1 MDREAVRAEADE
13 WVREGI
19 ITAEQAQEIVARY
32 ENSAEG
38 TGSDSDTD
46 TDSEAADDNADAETS
61 PSRLIVALSLMGT
74 ALVAVGTLLFT
85 LESALPTALQVTV
98 SLAIPVVLGTVSLRA
113 ARDTTSHLARGLWLL
128 AALFV
133 GGTLGALDSLEVLAL
148 ADGELLALW
157 AAVVLPAGH
166 LRPST
171 STVSLGVVL
180 AGGAAFTLIE
190 TFWPALA
197 VGVIGL
203 YAVAGGRWLRL
214 QNPETNGDHQSFRS
228 LSSAYTNAGT
238 GLVLLSSLLALH
250 VPRETLRP
258 TLEPTGT
265 LLVTVVLAMGVCG
278 WLWVTDTQGDRR
290 LEGYWAVGTVVALSV
305 ALLATTPH
313 SLLGAVGA
321 TVAVHLLALFVLLL
335 TVAVALTWRSRM
347 LINLCAITFF
357 LQVVLFLVSTALD
370 ILTGSLALVL
380 IGGSLLA
387 IAVGLERGRRTLLAR
402 MG

>member
-1 MDREAVRAEADE
+1 MDREAVRAEASK
-13 WVREGI
+13 WVQEDI
-19 ITAEQAQEIVARY
+19 ITAEQAKEIVARY
-32 ENSAEG
+32 ESAEG
-38 TGSDSDTD
+38 TGSDSDTNGETGADD
-46 TDSEAADDNADAETS
+46 TDAERA

-74 ALVAVGTLLFT
+74 ALVAIGTLVFT
-85 LESALPTALQVTV
+85 LESALPTAVQVMV
-98 SLAIPVVLGTVSLRA
+98 SLAIPVVLGTISLRS
-113 ARDTTSHLARGLWLL
+113 ARDTTSPLARGLWLL

-171 STVSLGVVL
+171 PTVVLGVVL

-203 YAVAGGRWLRL
+203 YAVAGGRWIWL
-214 QNPETNGDHQSFRS
+214 QNPETNGDHQPFGS

-238 GLVLLSSLLALH
+238 GLVLLSSLLALN

-258 TLEPTGT
+258 TLEPTGA
-265 LLVTVVLAMGVCG
+265 LLVTVALAMGVCG
-278 WLWVTDTQGDRR
+278 WLWVTDTQSDRR
-290 LEGYWAVGTVVALSV
+290 LEGYWAVGTVVALSS
-305 ALLATTPH
+305 ALLATTAH
-313 SLLGAVGA
+313 SPLGAVGA
-321 TVAVHLLALFVLLL
+321 TVTVHLFALSILLL
-335 TVAVALTWRSRM
+335 TVAVALSWRSRTV
-347 LINLCAITFF
+347 INLCAITFF
-357 LQVVLFLVSTALD
+357 LQVVFFLVSTALD

-387 IAVGLERGRRTLLAR
+387 VAVGLDRGRRTLLAR